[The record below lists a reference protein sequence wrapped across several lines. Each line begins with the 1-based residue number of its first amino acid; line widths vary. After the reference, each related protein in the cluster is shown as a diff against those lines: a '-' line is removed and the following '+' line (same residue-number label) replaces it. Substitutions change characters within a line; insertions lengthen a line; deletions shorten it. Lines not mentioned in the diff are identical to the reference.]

1 MKKNRI
7 RLTESQLHN
16 IIKESV
22 KQMLSELDWKTY
34 DNAARKKYDQWA
46 KYYWRGD
53 EEDKKNFKSYERLKD
68 AARDAFDRDYG
79 YSDEDGYLKTDINNC
94 CSDERIQTHPV
105 KPNGHDFET
114 HSPYFVTNQNFY
126 GQNGQHEPGKW
137 CVGTVGW
144 AGAVAASPDFDS
156 EEEAIAYANDHN
168 MRLTPKDKISDKLMS
183 KWDDA
188 NKELDNFYK
197 HNYEYEP
204 NGRGWHLKDNLDE
217 AIHRAIRKALS

>member
-1 MKKNRI
+1 MRKNRI
-7 RLTESQLHN
+7 KLTESQLHK

-22 KQMLSELDWKTY
+22 RQMLSELDWKTL
-34 DNAARKKYDQWA
+34 DNAARKREAQWA

-53 EEDKKNFKSYERLKD
+53 EEDKKNFNSYLRLKD

-114 HSPYFVTNQNFY
+114 HSPYFVTNENFY

-156 EEEAIAYANDHN
+156 EEEAIAYANDNN

-183 KWDDA
+183 KWHDA
-188 NKELDNFYK
+188 NKELNNFYQ

-204 NGRGWHLKDNLDE
+204 NGRGWHLKDNMDE
-217 AIHRAIRKALS
+217 AIRRAIRKALS